1 MNYDLIRLP
10 LEKQLGTE
18 LYNTLEGDILNDI
31 MAEGKVEGMAFDY
44 HRLLQGHSFKASAQ
58 LAPGLYGIFQE
69 VVETL
74 EFTEPLEFYINNS
87 PELNAFAVAS
97 LTPDKPHIIN
107 VNSGLIE
114 KLTDRELRFV
124 VGHEVGHLIS
134 RNASIATLINFVY
147 PNPGRMP
154 VLLQHK
160 ISLWEKMS
168 ELTADRFG
176 YIACNDLQATI
187 SGFFKIASG
196 LFTERVKLDYQA
208 YLEENERIL
217 EIFRQNGA
225 GNNLSHPINPIRIK
239 AVQLYAASDLHKN
252 VYDEAVEDK
261 TLEAGIAELTR
272 ALLVLGT
279 SPLDHYRKQFV
290 ATAGLILAN
299 VDSEINDDEYETILN
314 TLSNFTIFPL
324 EYLDSIVKSGKVS
337 ELFTEAIS
345 KILEINPS
353 DRFAMLNMLI
363 SLAHSDRRI
372 SRNEIAFMFE
382 AGTQLMGMSRKEIA
396 QLIAENIQQGFNP
409 DLFGGE

>member
-44 HRLLQGHSFKASAQ
+44 HRMLQGHSFKASAQ

-299 VDSEINDDEYETILN
+299 VDSEINDEEYETILN

>member
-18 LYNTLEGDILNDI
+18 LFNTLEGDILNDI

-44 HRLLQGHSFKASAQ
+44 HRMLQGHSFKASAQ
-58 LAPGLYGIFQE
+58 LAPGLFGIFQE

-74 EFTEPLEFYINNS
+74 EFTEPLEFFINNS

-176 YIACNDLQATI
+176 FIACNDLQATI

-217 EIFRQNGA
+217 EVFRENGA

-239 AVQLYAASDLHKN
+239 AVQLYAASDLHKS
-252 VYDEAVEDK
+252 VYEQAIEDK
-261 TLEAGIAELTR
+261 VLNAGIEELTR

-290 ATAGLILAN
+290 ATAGLILSN
-299 VDSEINDDEYETILN
+299 VDSEINDEEYETILN

-324 EYLDSIVKSGKVS
+324 EYLDSIVKSGKIGD
-337 ELFTEAIS
+337 LFAESIA

-382 AGTQLMGMSRKEIA
+382 VGTQMMGMSRKEIA

-409 DLFGGE
+409 ELFGGE

>member
-44 HRLLQGHSFKASAQ
+44 HRMLQGHSFKASAQ

-196 LFTERVKLDYQA
+196 LFTERVQLDYQA

-299 VDSEINDDEYETILN
+299 VDSEINDEEYETILN

>member
-1 MNYDLIRLP
+1 MDYDLIRLP

-18 LYNTLEGDILNDI
+18 LFNTLEGDILNDI

-44 HRLLQGHSFKASAQ
+44 HRMLQGHSFKASAQ
-58 LAPGLYGIFQE
+58 LAPGLFGIFQE

-74 EFTEPLEFYINNS
+74 EFIEPLEFYINNS

-176 YIACNDLQATI
+176 FIACNDLQATI

-217 EIFRQNGA
+217 EVFRENGA

-239 AVQLYAASDLHKN
+239 AVQLYAASELHKS
-252 VYDEAVEDK
+252 VYDQAIEDK
-261 TLEAGIAELTR
+261 VLNAGIEELTR
-272 ALLVLGT
+272 SLLVLGT

-290 ATAGLILAN
+290 ATAGLILSN
-299 VDSEINDDEYETILN
+299 VDSEINDEEYETILN

-324 EYLDSIVKSGKVS
+324 EYLNSIVKSGKMGD
-337 ELFTEAIS
+337 LFAESIA
-345 KILEINPS
+345 KILEINPA
-353 DRFAMLNMLI
+353 DRFAMLNMLV
-363 SLAHSDRRI
+363 SLAHSDHRI

-382 AGTQLMGMSRKEIA
+382 VGTQMLSMSRKEIA
-396 QLIAENIQQGFNP
+396 QLIAKNIQQGFNP
-409 DLFGGE
+409 ELFGHE

>member
-10 LEKQLGTE
+10 LEKQLGNE
-18 LYNTLEGDILNDI
+18 LYATLEGEILSEI
-31 MAEGKVEGMAFDY
+31 MAEGRVEGMGFDY
-44 HRLLQGHSFKASAQ
+44 HKLLQGHSFKASTK
-58 LAPGLYGIFQE
+58 LAPGLYKIFKE
-69 VVETL
+69 VVEAL
-74 EFTEPLEFYINNS
+74 DFDEPLEFYINNS

-97 LTPDKPHIIN
+97 LSPDKPHIIN

-114 KLTDRELRFV
+114 KLGDPELRFV
-124 VGHEVGHLIS
+124 IGHEVGHLIS
-134 RNASIATLINFVY
+134 RNAKISSIINFVY
-147 PNPGRMP
+147 PSGTRVP

-160 ISLWEKMS
+160 ISLWEKLS

-176 YIACNDLQATI
+176 FIACDDLSSTI

-196 LFTERVKLDYQA
+196 LFSEKVSFDHEA

-217 EIFRQNGA
+217 EMFSENGA

-239 AVQLYAASDLHKN
+239 AIQLFASSALYSGLRSNPGEDESLDAAIID
-252 VYDEAVEDK
+252 
-261 TLEAGIAELTR
+261 LTR
-272 ALLVLGT
+272 ALLILGG

-290 ATAGLILAN
+290 ATAGLILSN
-299 VDSEINDDEYETILN
+299 VDSEINDEEYEAILN

-337 ELFTEAIS
+337 DLFAESIN
-345 KILEINPS
+345 KILEINPA
-353 DRFAMLNMLI
+353 DRFPMLNMLI

-372 SRNEIAFMFE
+372 SRCEIVFMFDV
-382 AGTQLMGMSRKEIA
+382 GTKMLGMSRKEVA

-409 DLFGGE
+409 NLYGNE

>member
-44 HRLLQGHSFKASAQ
+44 HRMLQGHSFKASAQ

-176 YIACNDLQATI
+176 FIACNDLQATI

-299 VDSEINDDEYETILN
+299 VDSEINDEEYETILN